1 MNQLYDISVHQT
13 SLKASIEGLTPMGVR
28 FVSRIIDPL
37 SSPLQAEASD
47 TWLGH
52 IPGWIEYFG
61 LTISVHH
68 GTTAEPLGLVGFE
81 VAFRNACE
89 AVGWTVDE
97 PGSATQRFVDMTVHT
112 DEGEERKLSLK
123 STAAQRLS
131 ETTAHISKL
140 TEAAWIQDVRSAKTR
155 RDHTLDLFRQY
166 RSAVDAI
173 IMLRAF
179 RPDRTAVP
187 TKYQLLEIPT
197 DIFASLED
205 APLDA
210 FAADGPTIN
219 CTYHGDPAA
228 ARVSLVVCRGFSAV
242 DCDGSGVPRKAHR
255 RSHTS
260 SVRQGGATPR
270 GASMPSRTRANK
282 PTTHH

>member
-1 MNQLYDISVHQT
+1 MSQPYDKSIGHGN
-13 SLKASIEGLTPMGVR
+13 LRASIESLSPMGVR
-28 FVSRIIDPL
+28 FVSRIIDSL
-37 SSPLQAEASD
+37 TSPLQAKVSD
-47 TWLGH
+47 TWLGQT
-52 IPGWIEYFG
+52 PGWAEYFG

-68 GTTAEPLGLVGFE
+68 GTTTEPLGLVSFE

-97 PGSATQRFVDMTVHT
+97 PGSATQRFVDMAVQTG
-112 DEGEERKLSLK
+112 DGEERKLSLK
-123 STAAQRLS
+123 STAAQRMS

-173 IMLRAF
+173 VMLRAF

-205 APLDA
+205 VPQEA
-210 FAADGPTIN
+210 FAADGPTID
-219 CTYHGDPAA
+219 CSYQDDPAA
-228 ARVSLVVCRGFSAV
+228 ARVSLDRSDAKITVNKSNSQPAPSTR
-242 DCDGSGVPRKAHR
+242 SGE
-255 RSHTS
+255 
-260 SVRQGGATPR
+260 
-270 GASMPSRTRANK
+270 SRELRL
-282 PTTHH
+282 